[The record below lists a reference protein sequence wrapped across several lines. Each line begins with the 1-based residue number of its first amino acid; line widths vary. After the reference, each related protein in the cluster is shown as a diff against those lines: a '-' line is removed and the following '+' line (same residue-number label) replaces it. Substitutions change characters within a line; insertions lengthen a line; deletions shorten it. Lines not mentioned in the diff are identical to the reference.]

1 MNVPGMSS
9 EICVRIR
16 EARTRWENAEGEGVQ
31 RMRLWAERMLDAAET
46 SLSCGMQAQAELLL
60 ERVEGRFPKDVEGS
74 RQIVFQTAWK
84 SDGLPRAPSADRE
97 KTLWR
102 KVRTLRSAR
111 RPYDGAQHPE
121 RHGLAWGPYNRA
133 SAVVETL
140 ELAARIDPL
149 WVDDIIERERA
160 AGAIDHL
167 LGIAG

>member
-1 MNVPGMSS
+1 MSVQGTS
-9 EICVRIR
+9 SDLGVRIG
-16 EARTRWENAEGEGVQ
+16 EARARWDNAEGEGAR
-31 RMRLWAERMLDAAET
+31 RMRPWAARMLDAAET
-46 SLSCGMQAQAELLL
+46 SLSCGLEAQAGLLL
-60 ERVEGRFPKDVEGS
+60 DRVEGRFPKDAEGS
-74 RQIVFQTAWK
+74 RQIAFQTAWK
-84 SDGLPRAPSADRE
+84 SEGLPRAPSAERE
-97 KTLWR
+97 KALWR

-121 RHGLAWGPYNRA
+121 RQGLAWGPYNRA

-167 LGIAG
+167 LGISG